1 MEAGFAIAD
10 PVYTER
16 ATDVAHAWVRK
27 AVYDELLLE
36 ADRRRVHP
44 DQLAALILTAALVL
58 GRVDELIEDCESTL
72 KS

>member
-1 MEAGFAIAD
+1 MSAD
-10 PVYTER
+10 VATAAPIYPER

-36 ADRRRVHP
+36 ADRRRTHP
-44 DQLAALILTAALVL
+44 DALAALILTAALLL
-58 GRVDELIEDCESTL
+58 GRVDELIEDAETTL